1 MANADFKIR
10 CIQVFAKLV
19 LAIIFS
25 LLPLFFLS
33 LPLNGEDSDEF
44 SDESVEPRGEK
55 ILFWE
60 AKTRDGGHLS
70 KNDKITLE
78 GASRYGKLNELD
90 PGNGKFIFALKSKD
104 IKGLES
110 DWFIEMVI
118 LPSGGG
124 GNIIDFNGIKI
135 LQKENKIIVFDSAI
149 KNSLQ
154 INTVILNK
162 PVHVLLKFDGS
173 LISVFRNGQLAD
185 QENSKDWNYNSVESK
200 SAKVVIGGEW
210 AGKVYHLSI
219 ESSLRN
225 FDAALERGKSDT
237 KFKILPKN
245 LMKLKG
251 LLVEKSAAPKI
262 GQIGPYRRAMVY
274 NCYKLDEVSRNILGS
289 SHCAIAHW
297 CILDNQYVSGFPKK
311 VGQNYELLVEP
322 FSDNPQIKGERQ
334 FNDLSRFDLKLFYD
348 VSVPTIDESL
358 SD

>member
-10 CIQVFAKLV
+10 CIQVLAKLI
-19 LAIIFS
+19 LAIILS
-25 LLPLFFLS
+25 LLTLFVLS
-33 LPLNGEDSDEF
+33 LPLSGEDSDQLN
-44 SDESVEPRGEK
+44 DESVEPRGER

-60 AKTRDGGHLS
+60 AKTKDGGRLL
-70 KNDKITLE
+70 KNDKIVLK

-90 PGNGKFIFALKSKD
+90 PGNGKFIFALKGKE
-104 IKGLES
+104 IEGLEF
-110 DWFIEMVI
+110 DWFLEMVI
-118 LPSGGG
+118 LPSGVE

-135 LQKENKIIVFDSAI
+135 IQKGNKIIVFDSAV
-149 KNSLQ
+149 KNYLQ
-154 INTVILNK
+154 INTGTLNK

-237 KFKILPKN
+237 KFKVLPKN

-251 LLVEKSAAPKI
+251 LLVEKSAVPRI

-322 FSDNPQIKGERQ
+322 FSDNPQIKRERQ

>member
-55 ILFWE
+55 TLFWE

-110 DWFIEMVI
+110 DWFLEMVI

-135 LQKENKIIVFDSAI
+135 LQKENKIIVFDSAV

-154 INTVILNK
+154 INTVTLNK
-162 PVHVLLKFDGS
+162 TVHVLLKFDGS
-173 LISVFRNGQLAD
+173 SISVFKNGQLTG
-185 QENSKDWNYNSVESK
+185 QGNSKNWNYDSAEPK
-200 SAKVVIGGEW
+200 STKVVIGGEW
-210 AGKVYHLSI
+210 TGKVYHLSI
-219 ESSLRN
+219 ESSVRN
-225 FDAALERGKSDT
+225 FDAALERGKSNT
-237 KFKILPKN
+237 KFKVLPKN
-245 LMKLKG
+245 SIELKG

-262 GQIGPYRRAMVY
+262 RQIGPYRRAMVY
-274 NCYKLDEVSRNILGS
+274 NCYKLDELSRKIIGS
-289 SHCAIAHW
+289 SYCAVAHW
-297 CILDNQYVSGFPKK
+297 CILDNQYVSGVPKK

-322 FSDNPQIKGERQ
+322 FSDNPQIKRERQ